1 MTDTTTPE
9 EKTIQSLFTADGQL
23 RHNTVKVNGS
33 PMQTPPLP
41 LFDAD
46 GFASTAMR
54 SAIRS
59 RMMYKTP
66 LAHTDLA
73 RLFYSIVAQETY
85 DVPAGKMYG

>member
-9 EKTIQSLFTADGQL
+9 EKTIQSLFTTDGQL
-23 RHNTVKVNGS
+23 RQNTVKVNGS
-33 PMQTPPLP
+33 PMQTPPL
-41 LFDAD
+41 FDEN
-46 GFASTAMR
+46 GFATAAMR

-73 RLFYSIVAQETY
+73 RLFYAIVAQETY

>member
-9 EKTIQSLFTADGQL
+9 DKTIHSLFTMEGQL
-23 RHNTVKVNGS
+23 RQNAVKVNGT
-33 PMQTPPLP
+33 PMQTAP
-41 LFDAD
+41 LFDED
-46 GFASTAMR
+46 GFATAAMR

-73 RLFYSIVAQETY
+73 RLFYACMAQETY
-85 DVPAGKMYG
+85 GVPAEKMYG

>member
-9 EKTIQSLFTADGQL
+9 DKTIHALFTMEGQL
-23 RHNTVKVNGS
+23 RQNTVKVNGS
-33 PMQTPPLP
+33 PMQTPPL
-41 LFDAD
+41 FDED
-46 GFASTAMR
+46 GFATAAMR

-73 RLFYSIVAQETY
+73 RLFYACMAQETY
-85 DVPAGKMYG
+85 DVPAEKMYG